1 MESLLGFMETM
12 SSFDVDVDVGR
23 SCDYKLVPW
32 LTWDEWDFVR
42 DSLFSSSPHSIASAL
57 RRITVWRSRGC
68 LPVVI
73 EVTASIVEI
82 QQKDPFFR
90 VDLGDDALDSEE
102 MLTMLY
108 CMAIVRLVNGVVEK
122 TRRKTEVSIAEAAD
136 AINIPR
142 MLIDIRHEGSHRDLP
157 SLRLVRLASIKCDDY
172 DKVSKGRKH
181 IADKD
186 QSRNFG
192 TSGALDWLKFYYW
205 EPQKKA
211 IPFQSDGIGSLRKE
225 IKYRLCELAFWLTI
239 KHTKGSSSSLA
250 KGKRTK
256 HCEQLCGRNKFLS
269 LMAGKPQSSKSAG
282 SKKQITKA
290 FKHLIRLYSSYSL
303 EVVSVLVQLLLNG
316 SDSKSYQ
323 VSHSATH
330 VQSLFDD
337 WKPVVKKLSNKE
349 PELLL
354 NLIKAVLEKI
364 ETQEAM
370 EYESGE
376 HAISENTTGVHH
388 IERLSDLFEW
398 LVGNLKGLKPMGLGH
413 SATVTEGS
421 STDTSLP
428 KATLVKLLR
437 KSLLVSSPSNN
448 QLRDAALVLAQM
460 IGNSS
465 LVQKLNKLC
474 FIEASNPTFDE
485 ENSPATS
492 TESNL
497 ARLED
502 SIHQAAKKLEFV
514 KLRRVKS
521 NVLKTTDGD
530 VGNKNR
536 WVITKSWN
544 SCPIGM
550 LPCDVGSSGWL
561 PVLDCDDDDKNL
573 KPLESKEQRALNE
586 GMLKQGLDCDVE
598 LFNNLRVKKMRGSE
612 GVCESD
618 GKDDT
623 PSEGVKGRLMIGG
636 VWKKVEEEEVFA
648 IASAVRI
655 LV

>member
-1 MESLLGFMETM
+1 MDSLLGFMETM

-42 DSLFSSSPHSIASAL
+42 DSLFSSFPHSIASAL

-90 VDLGDDALDSEE
+90 VDLSNDALDSEE

-108 CMAIVRLVNGVVEK
+108 CMAIVRLVNGIVEK

-157 SLRLVRLASIKCDDY
+157 SLRLVRLASIK
-172 DKVSKGRKH
+172 
-181 IADKD
+181 
-186 QSRNFG
+186 
-192 TSGALDWLKFYYW
+192 ALDWLKSYYW

-225 IKYRLCELAFWLTI
+225 IKYRLCELAFWLKI

-250 KGKRTK
+250 KGKR
-256 HCEQLCGRNKFLS
+256 
-269 LMAGKPQSSKSAG
+269 

-398 LVGNLKGLKPMGLGH
+398 LVRNLKGLKPIGRGH

-421 STDTSLP
+421 SIDTSLP
-428 KATLVKLLR
+428 KGTLVKLLR

-474 FIEASNPTFDE
+474 FLEASNPTFDE

-492 TESNL
+492 SESNL

-550 LPCDVGSSGWL
+550 LPCDVGSSGRL
-561 PVLDCDDDDKNL
+561 PVLDCDDDDKDL

-586 GMLKQGLDCDVE
+586 GMLKRGLDCDVE
-598 LFNNLRVKKMRGSE
+598 LFNNLCVKKMRGSE

-623 PSEGVKGRLMIGG
+623 SSEGVKGRLMIGG

>member
-12 SSFDVDVDVGR
+12 SSFDVDVDR
-23 SCDYKLVPW
+23 SCNYKLVPW

-42 DSLFSSSPHSIASAL
+42 GSLFSSFPHSIASAL
-57 RRITVWRSRGC
+57 QRITVWRSRGC

-122 TRRKTEVSIAEAAD
+122 TRKKTEVSIAEAAD

-157 SLRLVRLASIKCDDY
+157 SLRLVRLASIK
-172 DKVSKGRKH
+172 
-181 IADKD
+181 
-186 QSRNFG
+186 
-192 TSGALDWLKFYYW
+192 ALDWLKSYYW

-225 IKYRLCELAFWLTI
+225 IKYRLCELAFWLKI

-250 KGKRTK
+250 KGKRAK

-303 EVVSVLVQLLLNG
+303 EVVSVLVQLLLSG

-323 VSHSATH
+323 VSHSTTH

-398 LVGNLKGLKPMGLGH
+398 LVRNLKGLKPIGRGH

-421 STDTSLP
+421 SMDTSLP

-448 QLRDAALVLAQM
+448 QLRDAALVLAHM

-474 FIEASNPTFDE
+474 FLEASNPPFDE
-485 ENSPATS
+485 ENSPAMCS
-492 TESNL
+492 ESNL

-502 SIHQAAKKLEFV
+502 SINQAAKKLEFV
-514 KLRRVKS
+514 KLRRGKS

-530 VGNKNR
+530 VGNNNR

-550 LPCDVGSSGWL
+550 LPCDVGSSGRL
-561 PVLDCDDDDKNL
+561 PVLDCDDDDKEDL
-573 KPLESKEQRALNE
+573 KPLESKEQRSLSE
-586 GMLKQGLDCDVE
+586 GMLKRGLDCDVE
-598 LFNNLRVKKMRGSE
+598 LFNNLCVKKMRE

-623 PSEGVKGRLMIGG
+623 LSEGVKGRLMIGG

>member
-1 MESLLGFMETM
+1 MDSLLGFMETM

-42 DSLFSSSPHSIASAL
+42 DSLFSSFPHSIASAL

-90 VDLGDDALDSEE
+90 VDLSNDALDSEE

-108 CMAIVRLVNGVVEK
+108 CMAIVRLVNGIVEK

-157 SLRLVRLASIKCDDY
+157 SLRLVRLASIK
-172 DKVSKGRKH
+172 
-181 IADKD
+181 
-186 QSRNFG
+186 
-192 TSGALDWLKFYYW
+192 ALDWLKSYYW

-225 IKYRLCELAFWLTI
+225 IKYRLCELAFWLKI
-239 KHTKGSSSSLA
+239 KHTKG
-250 KGKRTK
+250 TK
-256 HCEQLCGRNKFLS
+256 HCEQLCRRNKFLS

-398 LVGNLKGLKPMGLGH
+398 LVRNLKGLKPIGRGH

-421 STDTSLP
+421 SIDTSLP
-428 KATLVKLLR
+428 KGTLVKLLR

-474 FIEASNPTFDE
+474 FLEASNPTFDE

-492 TESNL
+492 SESNL

-550 LPCDVGSSGWL
+550 LPCDVGSSGRL
-561 PVLDCDDDDKNL
+561 PVLDCDDDDKDL

-586 GMLKQGLDCDVE
+586 GMLKRGLDCDVE
-598 LFNNLRVKKMRGSE
+598 LFNNLCVKKMRGSE

-623 PSEGVKGRLMIGG
+623 SSEGVKGRLMIGG

>member
-1 MESLLGFMETM
+1 
-12 SSFDVDVDVGR
+12 
-23 SCDYKLVPW
+23 
-32 LTWDEWDFVR
+32 
-42 DSLFSSSPHSIASAL
+42 
-57 RRITVWRSRGC
+57 
-68 LPVVI
+68 
-73 EVTASIVEI
+73 
-82 QQKDPFFR
+82 
-90 VDLGDDALDSEE
+90 
-102 MLTMLY
+102 MLM
-108 CMAIVRLVNGVVEK
+108 NGVVEK
-122 TRRKTEVSIAEAAD
+122 THKKTEVSIAKAAD

-142 MLIDIRHEGSHRDLP
+142 MLIDILHE
-157 SLRLVRLASIKCDDY
+157 
-172 DKVSKGRKH
+172 
-181 IADKD
+181 
-186 QSRNFG
+186 
-192 TSGALDWLKFYYW
+192 ALDWLKSYYW

-211 IPFQSDGIGSLRKE
+211 IPYQSDGIGSLRKE
-225 IKYRLCELAFWLTI
+225 IKYRLCELAFWLKI

-269 LMAGKPQSSKSAG
+269 LMAGKPQSSKSA
-282 SKKQITKA
+282 
-290 FKHLIRLYSSYSL
+290 
-303 EVVSVLVQLLLNG
+303 V
-316 SDSKSYQ
+316 
-323 VSHSATH
+323 
-330 VQSLFDD
+330 LFDD
-337 WKPVVKKLSNKE
+337 WKPV
-349 PELLL
+349 
-354 NLIKAVLEKI
+354 
-364 ETQEAM
+364 TQEAM

-398 LVGNLKGLKPMGLGH
+398 LVRNLKGLKPIGRGH

-421 STDTSLP
+421 SIDTSLP

-448 QLRDAALVLAQM
+448 QLRDAALVLAHM

-474 FIEASNPTFDE
+474 FLEASNPTFDE

-492 TESNL
+492 SESNP

-530 VGNKNR
+530 VGNNNR

-550 LPCDVGSSGWL
+550 LPCDVGSSGRL
-561 PVLDCDDDDKNL
+561 PVLDCDDDDKEDL

-586 GMLKQGLDCDVE
+586 GMLKRGRDCDVE
-598 LFNNLRVKKMRGSE
+598 LFNNLLVKKMRGSE

-623 PSEGVKGRLMIGG
+623 LSEGVKGRLMIGG
-636 VWKKVEEEEVFA
+636 VWKKVEEEELFA

>member
-1 MESLLGFMETM
+1 MESLLGFMETT
-12 SSFDVDVDVGR
+12 SSFDVDVDVDVDR

-32 LTWDEWDFVR
+32 LTWDEWDLVR
-42 DSLFSSSPHSIASAL
+42 DSLFSSSPHSITLSL
-57 RRITVWRSRGC
+57 QRITVWRSRGC
-68 LPVVI
+68 LPIVI

-122 TRRKTEVSIAEAAD
+122 TRKKTEVSIAEAAD

-157 SLRLVRLASIKCDDY
+157 SLRLVRLASIKVY
-172 DKVSKGRKH
+172 KVSKRRKR

-192 TSGALDWLKFYYW
+192 TSGALDWLKSYYW
-205 EPQKKA
+205 ELQKKA

-225 IKYRLCELAFWLTI
+225 IKYRLCELAFWLKI

-250 KGKRTK
+250 KGKRAG
-256 HCEQLCGRNKFLS
+256 LNIANNFAGVISFS
-269 LMAGKPQSSKSAG
+269 LLWPANPKPNLQSLQDTIPPRKSA
-282 SKKQITKA
+282 QIPPRKSA
-290 FKHLIRLYSSYSL
+290 ASYRFRSPGDWDL
-303 EVVSVLVQLLLNG
+303 EQASF
-316 SDSKSYQ
+316 
-323 VSHSATH
+323 
-330 VQSLFDD
+330 SLFDD

-354 NLIKAVLEKI
+354 NLIKAILEKI
-364 ETQEAM
+364 ETQKAM
-370 EYESGE
+370 EYESGRTC
-376 HAISENTTGVHH
+376 HIRENTTGVHH
-388 IERLSDLFEW
+388 IERVSDLFEW
-398 LVGNLKGLKPMGLGH
+398 LVRNLKGLKPIGRGH
-413 SATVTEGS
+413 SAIVTEGS
-421 STDTSLP
+421 SIDTSLP
-428 KATLVKLLR
+428 KATLVKLLQ

-448 QLRDAALVLAQM
+448 QLRDAALVLAHM

-474 FIEASNPTFDE
+474 FLDASNPKFDE
-485 ENSPATS
+485 ENSPATM
-492 TESNL
+492 
-497 ARLED
+497 
-502 SIHQAAKKLEFV
+502 
-514 KLRRVKS
+514 KS

-530 VGNKNR
+530 VGNNNR

-550 LPCDVGSSGWL
+550 LPCDVVWL
-561 PVLDCDDDDKNL
+561 PVLVCDDDDK
-573 KPLESKEQRALNE
+573 E
-586 GMLKQGLDCDVE
+586 
-598 LFNNLRVKKMRGSE
+598 MRGSE

-623 PSEGVKGRLMIGG
+623 LSEGVKGRLMIGG
-636 VWKKVEEEEVFA
+636 VWKKVEAEEVFA

>member
-157 SLRLVRLASIKCDDY
+157 SLRLARLASIK
-172 DKVSKGRKH
+172 
-181 IADKD
+181 
-186 QSRNFG
+186 
-192 TSGALDWLKFYYW
+192 ALDWLKSYYW

-225 IKYRLCELAFWLTI
+225 IKYRLCELAFWLKI
-239 KHTKGSSSSLA
+239 KHTKG
-250 KGKRTK
+250 TK
-256 HCEQLCGRNKFLS
+256 HCEQLCRRNKFLS

-290 FKHLIRLYSSYSL
+290 FKHLIRLYSSCSL
-303 EVVSVLVQLLLNG
+303 EVVSVLVQLLLSG

-323 VSHSATH
+323 VSHSSTH

-364 ETQEAM
+364 EIQEAM

-398 LVGNLKGLKPMGLGH
+398 LVRNLKGLKPIGRGH

-421 STDTSLP
+421 SIDTSLP

-474 FIEASNPTFDE
+474 FLEASNPTFDE

-492 TESNL
+492 SESNL

-502 SIHQAAKKLEFV
+502 SIHQAAKKLEYV

-550 LPCDVGSSGWL
+550 LPCDVGSSGRL
-561 PVLDCDDDDKNL
+561 PVLDCDDDDKDL

-586 GMLKQGLDCDVE
+586 GMLKRGLDCDVE

-623 PSEGVKGRLMIGG
+623 SSEGVKGRLMIGG

>member
-12 SSFDVDVDVGR
+12 SSFDVDVDR
-23 SCDYKLVPW
+23 SCNYKLVPW

-42 DSLFSSSPHSIASAL
+42 GSLLSSSPHSIASAL
-57 RRITVWRSRGC
+57 QRITVWRSRGC

-102 MLTMLY
+102 LLTMLY

-122 TRRKTEVSIAEAAD
+122 TRKKIEVSIAEAAD

-157 SLRLVRLASIKCDDY
+157 SLRLVRLASIK
-172 DKVSKGRKH
+172 
-181 IADKD
+181 
-186 QSRNFG
+186 
-192 TSGALDWLKFYYW
+192 ALDWLKSYYW

-225 IKYRLCELAFWLTI
+225 IKYRLCELAFWLKI

-250 KGKRTK
+250 KGKR
-256 HCEQLCGRNKFLS
+256 
-269 LMAGKPQSSKSAG
+269 

-290 FKHLIRLYSSYSL
+290 FKHFIRLYSSYSL
-303 EVVSVLVQLLLNG
+303 EVVSVLVQLLLSG

-323 VSHSATH
+323 VSHSTTH

-398 LVGNLKGLKPMGLGH
+398 LVRNLKGLKPIGRGH

-421 STDTSLP
+421 SIDTSLP

-474 FIEASNPTFDE
+474 FLDASNPTFDE
-485 ENSPATS
+485 ENSPTTS
-492 TESNL
+492 SESNL

-530 VGNKNR
+530 VGNNNR

-550 LPCDVGSSGWL
+550 LPCDVGSSGQL
-561 PVLDCDDDDKNL
+561 PVLDCDDDDKYL

-586 GMLKQGLDCDVE
+586 GMLKRGLDCDVE
-598 LFNNLRVKKMRGSE
+598 LFNDLRVKKMRGRE
-612 GVCESD
+612 GVCELD

-623 PSEGVKGRLMIGG
+623 SSEGVKGRLMIGG

>member
-1 MESLLGFMETM
+1 MDSLLGFMETM

-57 RRITVWRSRGC
+57 RRITVWR
-68 LPVVI
+68 PVVI
-73 EVTASIVEI
+73 EVTALIVEI
-82 QQKDPFFR
+82 QQKRSFL
-90 VDLGDDALDSEE
+90 VDLGDDALDSKE

-108 CMAIVRLVNGVVEK
+108 SMAIVRLVNGVVEK

-142 MLIDIRHEGSHRDLP
+142 MLIDIRHEGSHP
-157 SLRLVRLASIKCDDY
+157 
-172 DKVSKGRKH
+172 
-181 IADKD
+181 DKD

-192 TSGALDWLKFYYW
+192 TSGALDWLKSYYW

-225 IKYRLCELAFWLTI
+225 IKYRLW
-239 KHTKGSSSSLA
+239 
-250 KGKRTK
+250 TK

-282 SKKQITKA
+282 SKKQIAKA

-323 VSHSATH
+323 VSRSATH

-370 EYESGE
+370 EYESV
-376 HAISENTTGVHH
+376 SEGT
-388 IERLSDLFEW
+388 EAYRA
-398 LVGNLKGLKPMGLGH
+398 GH

-421 STDTSLP
+421 SIDTSLP

-460 IGNSS
+460 IGNNS
-465 LVQKLNKLC
+465 LVQKLNELC
-474 FIEASNPTFDE
+474 FLEASNPTFDE

-492 TESNL
+492 SESNL

-544 SCPIGM
+544 LCPIGM
-550 LPCDVGSSGWL
+550 LPCDVGSSGRL

-586 GMLKQGLDCDVE
+586 GMLKRGLDCDVE

-612 GVCESD
+612 GVRESD

-623 PSEGVKGRLMIGG
+623 PSEGVEGRLMIGG
-636 VWKKVEEEEVFA
+636 VWKKVEEEVFA